1 MRLFEIAPSRVDSP
15 EGVLMTVLSFLK
27 GKADNR
33 ANAIRVPMESLF
45 ALMANAG
52 YPVNYEDVQNLYD
65 NSDTIKNFIKNFD
78 QNEIVINT
86 AQDDE
91 TGSEENFVPG
101 DETDV
106 EQMAKRAANRRNK
119 S

>member
-33 ANAIRVPMESLF
+33 ASAIRVPMESLF
-45 ALMANAG
+45 ALMSNAG
-52 YPVNYEDVQNLYD
+52 YPVNFEDVKSLYD
-65 NSDTIKNFIKNFD
+65 NSDTIKNFIKTID
-78 QNEIVINT
+78 KNEIVINT
-86 AQDDE
+86 AQDDTE
-91 TGSEENFVPG
+91 VGPNFVPG